1 MYRDMTRGSITRG
14 LLLFALPMAAGAR
27 VALAYA
33 PAGPVGVNGIWAAI
47 PIGWFLADAVGYG
60 YYFLRRRA
68 LLPGERETA
77 DSRNQKER
85 CVTYELHPIC
95 WTVWYTVQ
103 QMGCV
108 YMPKGIPQNQIKTKR
123 PEPCAI
129 QDSDRWSRLI
139 RFLSNFWGS
148 YQLHSGDF
156 LRYDVIL
163 RGRTAPHGRCGR

>member
-1 MYRDMTRGSITRG
+1 MSFSGGGSIMRRIIYVSVRKLCIVIWPVAASHRG
-14 LLLFALPMAAGAR
+14 CCCLPCPWQWGTR

-33 PAGPVGVNGIWAAI
+33 LAGPVGVNGIWAAI

-123 PEPCAI
+123 PEPCAV
-129 QDSDRWSRLI
+129 QDSDRSGRLI
-139 RFLSNFWGS
+139 LVF
-148 YQLHSGDF
+148 
-156 LRYDVIL
+156 V
-163 RGRTAPHGRCGR
+163 

>member
-1 MYRDMTRGSITRG
+1 MQAKGCLAFFRQREYKASYHICFCEEAMYRDMTRGSITRG
-14 LLLFALPMAAGAR
+14 CCCLPCPWQRGTR

-33 PAGPVGVNGIWAAI
+33 LAGRWASTASG
-47 PIGWFLADAVGYG
+47 PLSLSAGFWRTPWDTATTSSGAERCSLG
-60 YYFLRRRA
+60 
-68 LLPGERETA
+68 RETA

-123 PEPCAI
+123 PEPCAV
-129 QDSDRWSRLI
+129 QDSDRSGRLI
-139 RFLSNFWGS
+139 LVF
-148 YQLHSGDF
+148 
-156 LRYDVIL
+156 V
-163 RGRTAPHGRCGR
+163 